1 MYFQLRG
8 AKMAP
13 ASASLMPANQQ
24 TPAVSQSLGRVV
36 SNILCDMTDVFYPD
50 GRGTVWRRHM
60 PDGR

>member
-1 MYFQLRG
+1 
-8 AKMAP
+8 MAP

-36 SNILCDMTDVFYPD
+36 SNILCDMTDVLYPD